1 MVDHTGFFFN
11 NGTMTPSPPEQI
23 NELYS
28 WLCSFINME
37 QGLGGKPVSAGQSAA
52 GQSTVDLSAAD
63 LALRIEEHF
72 KLDRIRCLAV
82 LAGHPELCAP
92 VVHIAGSKGKGSVA
106 AMTASILEAAGT
118 KTARYMS
125 PHVNDW
131 RERICR
137 GDGSFFPEKTYLE
150 AGAELRNIYERY
162 RKLPPIL
169 DKQPNFQPGSPVFS
183 GEPTFFEL
191 VTLLFFLCARLDEC
205 KAMVVETGLGGR
217 LDATNIVN
225 PAVSVITVIER
236 EHTEYLGTALASIA
250 VEKAGIIKQG
260 RPVVVAEQKPEVLE
274 VLQQYATKN
283 AAPFL
288 YLPQCAET
296 REIHIHEGGTD
307 FTLDLRADF
316 TPDSQT
322 ICTQPGRSFTRRFS
336 VPIPGRTHAANAALA
351 LLALTTAFPLV
362 SEESMERGLAATSLP
377 ARFEKIRADP
387 PFIIDG
393 AHTPLSVA
401 QCAETFCQ
409 LYGKGGI
416 LLFGCA
422 ADKDPQA
429 MAAILLPCFEQ
440 CIITAPGSFRASDP
454 AAVYSAFLA
463 ESARQKGRVSIACIP
478 DTKAAMEETLRL
490 AEEAKRPVLCCGSFY
505 LAAEVRRVHGCTRI
519 NTDEEG
525 SAD

>member
-1 MVDHTGFFFN
+1 MVDRIGFFFN
-11 NGTMTPSPPEQI
+11 NGKMAANLPEQI
-23 NELYS
+23 AGLYD

-37 QGLGGKPVSAGQSAA
+37 QGLGGKPASIAG
-52 GQSTVDLSAAD
+52 LS
-63 LALRIEEHF
+63 LGIGEHF

-82 LAGHPELCAP
+82 LAGRPELCAP
-92 VVHIAGSKGKGSVA
+92 VIHIAGSKGKGSVA
-106 AMTASILEAAGT
+106 AMTASILEEANT

-137 GDGSFFPEKTYLE
+137 GDGSFFPEKTYLQ
-150 AGAELRNIYERY
+150 AGEELRKIYETY
-162 RKLPPIL
+162 RNLPPIL
-169 DKQPNFQPGSPVFS
+169 DNQSDIQPGSTEMVFS

-191 VTLLFFLCARLDEC
+191 VTLLFFLCTRLDEC

-236 EHTEYLGTALASIA
+236 EHTEYLGTSLASIA
-250 VEKAGIIKQG
+250 GEKAGIIKQG
-260 RPVVVAEQKPEVLE
+260 RPVVAATQKPEVLE
-274 VLQQYATKN
+274 VLQTYATKN
-283 AAPFL
+283 SAPFL

-296 REIHIHEGGTD
+296 RELRIHEDGTD
-307 FTLDLRADF
+307 FTLALRADN
-316 TPDSQT
+316 D
-322 ICTQPGRSFTRRFS
+322 RSFTRRFS
-336 VPIPGRTHAANAALA
+336 VPIPGRSHAANAALA
-351 LLALTTAFPLV
+351 ILALTTAFPLV
-362 SEESMERGLAATSLP
+362 NEESIAQGLAASSLP
-377 ARFEKIRADP
+377 ARFEKIRSNP

-401 QCAETFCQ
+401 QCAETFCE

-429 MAAILLPCFEQ
+429 MAALLLPCFDK

-454 AAVYSAFLA
+454 AAVHRAFLA
-463 ESARQKGRVSIACIP
+463 ESARQKSGAAIVCIP
-478 DTKAAMEETLRL
+478 DTTAAMEETLRL
-490 AEEAKRPVLCCGSFY
+490 AEETKRAVLCCGSFY
-505 LAAEVRRVHGCTRI
+505 LAAEVRRGVHRLHGLTRMGEEE
-519 NTDEEG
+519 EEG
-525 SAD
+525 SADYAEKTRRREERA

>member
-1 MVDHTGFFFN
+1 MVDHSGFFFN
-11 NGTMTPSPPEQI
+11 NGKMTAGNPTEQTL
-23 NELYS
+23 ELYD

-37 QGLGGKPVSAGQSAA
+37 QGLGGKPASAGY
-52 GQSTVDLSAAD
+52 LS
-63 LALRIEEHF
+63 LGMEEHF
-72 KLDRIRCLAV
+72 KLDRIHCLAV

-92 VVHIAGSKGKGSVA
+92 AVHIAGSKGKGSVA
-106 AMTASILEAAGT
+106 VMAASILEAAGI

-125 PHVNDW
+125 PHVSDW

-150 AGAELRNIYERY
+150 AGTELRNTYEAY
-162 RKLPPIL
+162 RNLPPVL
-169 DKQPNFQPGSPVFS
+169 DRQSGIPPGSPDMVFS

-191 VTLLFFLCARLDEC
+191 VTLLFFLCARLDDC

-236 EHTEYLGTALASIA
+236 EHTEYLGTTLALIA
-250 VEKAGIIKQG
+250 GEKAGIIKQG
-260 RPVVVAEQKPEVLE
+260 RPTVVAEQSPEVLE
-274 VLQQYATKN
+274 VLRQYAEKN

-288 YLPQCAET
+288 YLPDCAET

-307 FTLDLRADF
+307 FTLDLRADTTPDSRADF
-316 TPDSQT
+316 TPDLR
-322 ICTQPGRSFTRRFS
+322 PGRSLTRRFS
-336 VPIPGRTHAANAALA
+336 VPIPGKIHAVNAALA
-351 LLALTTAFPLV
+351 ILALTTAFPLV
-362 SEESMERGLAATSLP
+362 GEESMERGLAASTLP
-377 ARFEKIRADP
+377 ARFEKICSDP
-387 PFIIDG
+387 PYIVDG

-401 QCAETFCQ
+401 RCAETFCH

-429 MAAILLPCFEQ
+429 MAEILLPCFDH

-463 ESARQKGRVSIACIP
+463 GSDIMYIP
-478 DTKAAMEETLRL
+478 DTKAAIEETLRL
-490 AEEAKRPVLCCGSFY
+490 SEETKLPVLCCGSFY
-505 LAAEVRRVHGCTRI
+505 LAATIRERRR
-519 NTDEEG
+519 
-525 SAD
+525 